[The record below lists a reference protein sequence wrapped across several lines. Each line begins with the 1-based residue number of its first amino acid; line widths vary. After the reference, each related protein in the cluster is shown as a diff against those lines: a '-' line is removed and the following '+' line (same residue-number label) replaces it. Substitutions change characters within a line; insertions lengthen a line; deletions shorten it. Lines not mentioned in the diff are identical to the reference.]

1 MVVSGFADDCGDGR
15 VVRRADSILVCTACF
30 LGAVLVQLPRTVVA
44 SETMAAVKAATSRLV
59 LGQLQSGPREGSW
72 AGEEEYTGSIVVG
85 LVNAYAMTCDE
96 DARVAAIAGGN
107 YVLRTAAGNYYGD
120 EAYALMCLSQM
131 SPEGP
136 LSVWHAALEDFY
148 RRVSLRPQNGTRGY
162 IAQFERTDPSIAVF
176 YLAHHT
182 VAAFH
187 VDAEDKDIWR
197 EALVDHLIRVDDD
210 SAASAVMALGTA
222 TWAFATTGWWD
233 DALLDPEGKGA
244 SCWQTRTFDGLAEL
258 LLTHRIIEGELAG
271 SFYWR
276 FDHSPVAGGPPG
288 GYTEEMVS
296 SALGL
301 AAGSLLDDDPE
312 VAWVSRQLR
321 DLLVGSIGA
330 DGGVRQHL
338 TLGGQAYY
346 SEIGRVLQALA
357 GLTNEAD
364 LDLDGRVDA
373 SDLAILAA
381 RWNERGCSRADCNR
395 DDRIDARDLTVLADN
410 WLAHARHDEAVVY

>member
-1 MVVSGFADDCGDGR
+1 M
-15 VVRRADSILVCTACF
+15 RRADNILMYMACL
-30 LGAVLVQLPRTVVA
+30 LGAVLVQQPRAVVA
-44 SETMAAVKAATSRLV
+44 SETMAAVKAAMGRLI
-59 LGQLQSGPREGSW
+59 LGQLQSGPLEGAW

-85 LVNAYAMTCDE
+85 LVDAYAMTCDE
-96 DARVAAIAGGN
+96 DARVAAVAGGN
-107 YVLRTAAGNYYGD
+107 FILRTAAGNYYGD

-136 LSVWHAALEDFY
+136 LSVWQVALEDFY
-148 RRVSLRPQNGTRGY
+148 RKVSERPQNGTRGY
-162 IAQFERTDPSIAVF
+162 IAQFDRTDPSIAVF

-210 SAASAVMALGTA
+210 SATSAVMALGTA

-233 DALLDPEGKGA
+233 DALLDPNGEGA
-244 SCWQTRTFDGLAEL
+244 SCWQARTFDGLAEL
-258 LLTHRIIEGELAG
+258 LLTHRIVEGDLAG

-301 AAGSLLDDDPE
+301 TAGGLLDGDPE
-312 VAWVSRQLR
+312 VVWASRELR
-321 DLLVGSIGA
+321 DLLVGSIAA
-330 DGGVRQHL
+330 DGSVRQHL

-357 GLTNEAD
+357 GLTNAAD
-364 LDLDGRVDA
+364 FNLDGRVDG

-381 RWNERGCSRADCNR
+381 RWNEAGGNCADRNR
-395 DDRIDARDLTVLADN
+395 DGRIDARDLMVLVDN
-410 WLAHARHDEAVVY
+410 WLTHARHDEAVVF